1 MTVLEAID
9 ARLAVH
15 RKKLAL
21 AEGKY
26 RKLGQTVPE
35 YARRAVFATC
45 RREQA
50 IILELEHVREVVE
63 RGCK

>member
-1 MTVLEAID
+1 MTALEAID

-15 RKKLAL
+15 RKRLAL
-21 AEGKY
+21 AEGKH
-26 RKLGQTVPE
+26 RKLGQTVHE

-50 IILELEHVREVVE
+50 IILELEHVREVIE
-63 RGCK
+63 RGSK

>member
-15 RKKLAL
+15 RKRLAL

-50 IILELEHVREVVE
+50 IILELEHVREVIE

>member
-1 MTVLEAID
+1 MTALEAID

-15 RKKLAL
+15 RKRLAL

-50 IILELEHVREVVE
+50 IILELEHVREVIV

>member
-1 MTVLEAID
+1 MTALEAID

-15 RKKLAL
+15 RKRLAL

-63 RGCK
+63 RGSK

>member
-1 MTVLEAID
+1 MTALEAID

-15 RKKLAL
+15 RKRLAL

-50 IILELEHVREVVE
+50 IILELEHVREVIV
-63 RGCK
+63 RGC

>member
-1 MTVLEAID
+1 MTALEAID

-15 RKKLAL
+15 RKRLAL

-26 RKLGQTVPE
+26 RKLGQTVPID
-35 YARRAVFATC
+35 ARRAVFATC

>member
-1 MTVLEAID
+1 MTALEAID

-50 IILELEHVREVVE
+50 IILELEHIKEVVE
-63 RGCK
+63 HGCK

>member
-1 MTVLEAID
+1 MTALEAID

-15 RKKLAL
+15 RKRLAL

-35 YARRAVFATC
+35 YERRAVFATC

-50 IILELEHVREVVE
+50 IILELEHVREVIV
-63 RGCK
+63 RGC

>member
-15 RKKLAL
+15 RKRLAL
-21 AEGKY
+21 AAGKY
-26 RKLGQTVPE
+26 RKLGQTIPE
-35 YARRAVFATC
+35 SSRRAVFAAC

-50 IILELEHVREVVE
+50 IILELEHIKEVVE
-63 RGCK
+63 HGC

>member
-1 MTVLEAID
+1 MTALEAID

-15 RKKLAL
+15 RKRLAL

-50 IILELEHVREVVE
+50 IILELEHIKEVVE
-63 RGCK
+63 HGCK

>member
-15 RKKLAL
+15 RKRLAL

-35 YARRAVFATC
+35 TSRRAVFSAC

-50 IILELEHVREVVE
+50 IILELEHVKEVIE

>member
-15 RKKLAL
+15 RKRLAL

-35 YARRAVFATC
+35 SGRRAVFAAC

-50 IILELEHVREVVE
+50 IILELEHIKEVVE
-63 RGCK
+63 HGCK

>member
-1 MTVLEAID
+1 MTALEAID

-15 RKKLAL
+15 RKRLAL

>member
-15 RKKLAL
+15 RKRLAL

>member
-1 MTVLEAID
+1 MTVQEAID

-15 RKKLAL
+15 RKRLAL

-50 IILELEHVREVVE
+50 IILELEHVREVIV

>member
-15 RKKLAL
+15 RKRLAL

-26 RKLGQTVPE
+26 RKLGQTIPE
-35 YARRAVFATC
+35 SRRRAVFAAC

-50 IILELEHVREVVE
+50 IILELEHIKEVVE
-63 RGCK
+63 HGC

>member
-1 MTVLEAID
+1 MTALEAID

-15 RKKLAL
+15 RKRLAL

-26 RKLGQTVPE
+26 RKLWQTVPE

-50 IILELEHVREVVE
+50 IILELEHIKEVVE
-63 RGCK
+63 HGCK